1 MRTIKGLTVNQWAK
15 ILGVPAVIAAEFAL
29 LLAFSGDVANT
40 AAFMVVIFV
49 FSICLAVY
57 IQSAVNAYHEC
68 RGERMSR
75 EEMEKTLKLLKHEWV
90 FFREYN
96 ARIRKDLGEVQIELE
111 KTRTDL
117 RRIDLRDMVRDKE

>member
-1 MRTIKGLTVNQWAK
+1 MRTIKGLTVKEWLK
-15 ILGVPAVIAAEFAL
+15 ILGLPALIAAEFAI
-29 LLAFSGDVANT
+29 LLAFSGDVAN
-40 AAFMVVIFV
+40 AAAIVVVVFA

-75 EEMEKTLKLLKHEWV
+75 EDMEKTLKLLKHEWA

-96 ARIRKDLGEVQIELE
+96 ARIRKDLSEVQIELE